1 MINRKQFIRQAA
13 GLAAGAFLFQESMA
27 MHAARKRRAI
37 GLQLYTVRNEIGK
50 DAAGTLK
57 KVAAL
62 GFTEVENFGYNG
74 KFFGME
80 PAAYKSML
88 DGLGLKAP
96 SGHYLWGGATDNPPM
111 GSIRNGWEK
120 AVEDAAAIGQQYM
133 VLAFL
138 FPNERKSLDQYKQV
152 AADLNKAGQLCQK
165 AGIQLCYH
173 NHDFEFQPVD
183 GQLPFDILLKL
194 TDPGLVKVEL
204 DLYWAVRANAAPLD
218 FFRQHPGRVALWHV
232 KDMDKTEKKS
242 FTEVGNGVIDFKP
255 IFKAHEESGM
265 KHFFVEQDQCPGS
278 PFDSI
283 SQSIGYIRKNLIKLV

>member
-13 GLAAGAFLFQESMA
+13 GLAAGAFLFQESLA
-27 MHAARKRRAI
+27 MHAARKQRAI
-37 GLQLYTVRNEIGK
+37 GLQLYTLRNEIGK

-88 DGLGLKAP
+88 DGSGLKAP
-96 SGHYLWGGATDNPPM
+96 SGHYLWGGATDNPPV

-152 AADLNKAGQLCQK
+152 AADLNKAGQVCRK

-173 NHDFEFQPVD
+173 NHDFEFQPVE
-183 GQLPFDILLKL
+183 GQVPFDILLKL

-204 DLYWAVRANAAPLD
+204 DLYWAVKANAAPLD

-242 FTEVGNGVIDFKP
+242 FTEVGNGVIDFKS
-255 IFKAHEESGM
+255 IFKAHKESGM